1 MGECCACRKTTSPEK
16 TMKKY
21 LATLLAFAM
30 TMLIVAPAIAGTDW
44 NQAAKQGVVAGMV
57 GAFTAVLYFG
67 IRLLVK
73 GFKFL
78 TSKTQTAS
86 KD

>member
-1 MGECCACRKTTSPEK
+1 
-16 TMKKY
+16 MKKY

-30 TMLIVAPAIAGTDW
+30 TMLIAAPAFAGTTW

-57 GAFTAVLYFG
+57 GAFAVVLYFG
-67 IRLLVK
+67 FWLLVK

-78 TSKTQTAS
+78 TSKTQTGS